1 MKHQQQTVTLAAAS
15 IFSLLIA
22 CNNDNH
28 ILESTPTV
36 VPEETAI
43 SISTTPLQTTAI
55 VTRPI
60 SDPTRHVVVTASPDE
75 PVASTAYIPTSE
87 LQRVMMTSADGSV
100 VVLPIEVPP
109 RNEYNVG
116 LSGRRNLG
124 ERGML
129 FWYEEPTRQSFW
141 MRNTYYD
148 LSIAFINGNG
158 IILEIMTLKKESE
171 IPQKPDEPY
180 RYAIE
185 APVDWYVNHDIEPGD
200 QVRLDFEIP
209 DSLRQ

>member
-1 MKHQQQTVTLAAAS
+1 MEYRQQAFTLAAAS
-15 IFSLLIA
+15 IFSLLTA
-22 CNNDNH
+22 CNNDH
-28 ILESTPTV
+28 QAVKSTPTAV
-36 VPEETAI
+36 QGEN
-43 SISTTPLQTTAI
+43 SIPTSTTPLQARATVAG
-55 VTRPI
+55 PI
-60 SDPTRHVVVTASPDE
+60 ADATPHVVLTANPDE

-87 LQRVMMTSADGSV
+87 LPKAIMTSTDGSV
-100 VVLPIEVPP
+100 AILPIEVPP
-109 RNEYNVG
+109 RNEYNIG
-116 LSGRRNLG
+116 LSGRRDLG

-148 LSIAFINGNG
+148 LSIAFIDGTG
-158 IILEIMTLKKESE
+158 TILEIMTLKKESE

>member
-1 MKHQQQTVTLAAAS
+1 MPIRLA
-15 IFSLLIA
+15 
-22 CNNDNH
+22 DR
-28 ILESTPTV
+28 E
-36 VPEETAI
+36 
-43 SISTTPLQTTAI
+43 
-55 VTRPI
+55 
-60 SDPTRHVVVTASPDE
+60 
-75 PVASTAYIPTSE
+75 
-87 LQRVMMTSADGSV
+87 
-100 VVLPIEVPP
+100 IEVQIALKTEEMA
-109 RNEYNVG
+109 RG
-116 LSGRRNLG
+116 LMFRESLG
-124 ERGML
+124 ENRGML
-129 FWYEEPTRQSFW
+129 FFYHLPKQMSFW